1 MIVVI
6 NASYFIVNLENILRK
21 KRNLCVYGWVM
32 EVHPTHPHNIKVPG
46 SHAAQ
51 LEGVAAKCH
60 PWPPMVTLDRPQSPP
75 SSTRKLDQA
84 KPIITQDTLSTA
96 PTHTQTDTLC
106 AYMLVM
112 FLLY

>member
-1 MIVVI
+1 MLKEIYSVYKHIYTYNIYHFKRLFNNYKIIVVI

-32 EVHPTHPHNIKVPG
+32 EVHPTDPHNIKVPG

-60 PWPPMVTLDRPQSPP
+60 P
-75 SSTRKLDQA
+75 
-84 KPIITQDTLSTA
+84 
-96 PTHTQTDTLC
+96 
-106 AYMLVM
+106 
-112 FLLY
+112 